1 MDGNLS
7 KALWIGVSILLFIAV
22 VTIGVSIF
30 SQMKEVSDAAT
41 NRIGSFTESMA
52 EEEFRVFDGKEVT
65 GDKVLS
71 AISTYSSDSGEIIVM
86 VATLGKNSGNEIS
99 LDFSKDTTISV
110 SSFTQYVSETSQTSL
125 SVKEGCAILEGT
137 DDLLKSKSKALQDKA
152 RRDAENP
159 NLPSTYINPTGKFMS
174 QLIYDSN
181 MKIRGILFA
190 QMK

>member
-30 SQMKEVSDAAT
+30 SNMREVSDAAAS
-41 NRIGSFTESMA
+41 RIGSVSKSMA
-52 EEEFRVFDGKEVT
+52 EEEFRPFDGKEVT

-71 AISTYSSDSGEIIVM
+71 AISSFSSNSGEIIIL
-86 VATLGKNSGNEIS
+86 VATLGSNNGNEIS
-99 LDFSKDTTISV
+99 LEPSGNGNISLSNFNKYVSDTT
-110 SSFTQYVSETSQTSL
+110 QTSL
-125 SVKEGCAILEGT
+125 KIEDGCFILSGS
-137 DDLLKSKSKALQDKA
+137 DDLLSSKSKAAQEKA

-159 NLPSTYINPTGKFMS
+159 NLISKYINPSGKFMS
-174 QLIYDSN
+174 QLVYDQN

-190 QMK
+190 QRK